1 MNTPDMDFIEHVEE
15 LRKRL
20 IISMAAFLLLFLLS
34 FIFVQ
39 DIYRW
44 LIKDLTLELAVLGP
58 GDILWVYV
66 VLAGILATAGTIPVM
81 AHQVWLFVR
90 PALEPREQKATLVY
104 MPLFFILFAVGLC
117 FGYLVIFPMV
127 YHFLLSLSDGM
138 FMTFF
143 TVERYFRFLI
153 NITLPFG
160 FLFELPIIIMFLT
173 SLGILNPNRL
183 KKGRKYAY
191 FFLIVLAVLITP
203 PDFILDI
210 LVIIPLLFLYECS
223 IQLSVLVYKRKYNL
237 TN

>member
-1 MNTPDMDFIEHVEE
+1 MNTQDMDFIEHVEE

-20 IISMAAFLLLFLLS
+20 IISMAAFLLLFILS

-44 LIKDLTLELAVLGP
+44 LIRDLTLELAVLGP
-58 GDILWVYV
+58 SDILWIYLI
-66 VLAGILATAGTIPVM
+66 LAGILATAGTIPVL
-81 AHQVWLFVR
+81 AHQTWLFVR
-90 PALEPREQKATLVY
+90 PALEPREQKAALVY
-104 MPLFFILFAVGLC
+104 MPFFFILFALGLS
-117 FGYLVIFPMV
+117 FGYYAIFPMV
-127 YHFLLSLSDGM
+127 YHFLLSLTDGM

-143 TVERYFRFLI
+143 TVERYFRFLF

-160 FLFELPIIIMFLT
+160 FLFELPLIIMFLT
-173 SLGILNPNRL
+173 SLGILTPARL

-223 IQLSVLVYKRKYNL
+223 IHLSVLVYKRKHKR